1 MPSRL
6 STAIVLA
13 GLACGTAAAQEAN
26 MTFGGDT
33 YAAGSSVTVSAPA
46 ARDLFLTGFSV
57 EIVAEVAADAHV
69 AGFDVDVSAPVK
81 GDLYAGGFSVDVAG
95 PVTTDLSAFAANV
108 RLRQAA
114 AVAGNVR
121 IVAGSAILDGPIAGS
136 LLAAGG
142 SIELNGTVAGDAML
156 TAGELSFG
164 PGARIDGTLTYM
176 AEEPIDIPASVVAPE
191 RVRFEKLEPSQAY
204 DRFRDAMEHPTR
216 GFWPAFLTVFGAFV
230 MAIAFLVL
238 VGGLALAFAPQT
250 TERLRAEASARPFL
264 STLYGAL
271 GLSMLLGIVP
281 VSAMTLVAIPPIPIV
296 ILAVVLA
303 WTIGYLLGAYVI
315 AWRVA
320 SAFAGPPQ
328 TTAMRLG
335 ALAICLVVLA
345 LLNFVPVIGWLVNLL
360 VVFLGL
366 GAFVSRGAAMIA
378 DRAPAAATTG

>member
-1 MPSRL
+1 MLSRL

-13 GLACGTAAAQEAN
+13 GLACGPAVAQETD

-33 YAAGSSVTVSAPA
+33 YAAGSRVTVSTPA
-46 ARDLFLTGFSV
+46 SRDLFLAGFSV
-57 EIVAEVAADAHV
+57 ELGAEVAADAHV

-81 GDLYAGGFSVDVAG
+81 GDLYAGGFSVDVAA
-95 PVTTDLSAFAANV
+95 PVTTDLSAIAANV
-108 RLRQAA
+108 RLREAA

-121 IVAGSAILDGPIAGS
+121 IIAGNATLDGPIAGS

-142 SIELNGTVAGDAML
+142 SVELNGTVAGDAML
-156 TAGELSFG
+156 KAGEISFG

-176 AEEPIDIPASVVAPE
+176 AEAPIDIPASVAAPE

-204 DRFRDAMEHPTR
+204 DRFRDAMEHPTK
-216 GFWPAFLTVFGAFV
+216 GFWTAFLTVFGAFV

-238 VGGLALAFAPQT
+238 VGALALAFAPQT
-250 TERLRAEASARPFL
+250 TERLRAEASARPFM

-271 GLSMLLGIVP
+271 GLAMLIGIVP
-281 VSAMTLVAIPPIPIV
+281 VSAMTLVAIPLIPIV

-303 WTIGYLLGAYVI
+303 WTIGYLLGAYVV

-320 SAFAGPPQ
+320 SAFAGAPQ

-335 ALAICLVVLA
+335 ALAICLIVLA

-378 DRAPAAATTG
+378 DRTPGAATAG